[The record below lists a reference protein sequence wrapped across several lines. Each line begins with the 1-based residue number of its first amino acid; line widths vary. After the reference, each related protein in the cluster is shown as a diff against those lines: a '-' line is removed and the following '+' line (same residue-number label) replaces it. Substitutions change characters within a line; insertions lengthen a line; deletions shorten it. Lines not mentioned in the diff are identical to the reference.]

1 MRLHRF
7 IRNFDFSDDSF
18 VISDKEIFN
27 QIKNV
32 LRLGAGD
39 KIILGDGKENEALAL
54 INKFEKNKL
63 EVKILEKNK
72 NKNEPETRATL
83 YCAVLKKENFEIV
96 AEKATEIG
104 IAAIVPLITKRTVK
118 FSFKRNRLEKIIHEA
133 AEQSGR
139 GVVPILGE
147 PKEFKKAILQ
157 AASNDLNVI
166 FDPRGNNF
174 YDVFGPKKTKQLIG
188 IMIGPEG
195 GWDESEIIFAKENN
209 FKIISMG
216 SLILRAE
223 TAAIIAS
230 HLILN

>member
-54 INKFEKNKL
+54 INKF
-63 EVKILEKNK
+63 EKNK

-139 GVVPILGE
+139 GIVPILGE
-147 PKEFKKAILQ
+147 PKEFKKAVLQ